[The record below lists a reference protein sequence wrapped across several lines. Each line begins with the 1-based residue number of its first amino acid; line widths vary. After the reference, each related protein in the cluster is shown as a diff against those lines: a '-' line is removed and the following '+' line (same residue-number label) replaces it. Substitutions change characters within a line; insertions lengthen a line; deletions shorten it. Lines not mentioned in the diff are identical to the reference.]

1 MSETHT
7 KLPLIQFFVGFVF
20 VIVVGVAVITLT
32 GKSDKEKEQG
42 AFLLQG
48 VQLTRHGST
57 FCGIAIKD
65 ATGSTA
71 GSPRRTTGDRMSTV
85 TLIWEEP
92 YKNFKTAECT
102 YVKGSGIV
110 SLIIDGKTI
119 K

>member
-1 MSETHT
+1 MSETPT

-20 VIVVGVAVITLT
+20 VIVVGVAMIALT
-32 GKSDKEKEQG
+32 GQSNEEKKQG
-42 AFLLQG
+42 AFIVQG

-65 ATGSTA
+65 ATGSSA
-71 GSPRRTTGDRMSTV
+71 GSPRRTTGDRMTTV
-85 TLIWEEP
+85 TLTWEEP
-92 YKNFKTAECT
+92 YKNFKKAECT

-110 SLIIDGKTI
+110 SLIIDGKMI